1 MTTSFIERI
10 CWKSTQYFFYKDWHL
25 KVLYYSCIDLS
36 FMCSFKV
43 WVLFKWDY
51 TKLIYLMKWYFE
63 FLFFWGRIFF
73 FPWIRCGKN
82 KQHSSDK
89 SDKRANVRVLNE
101 NLILT
106 SSLEIIGGNLQQ
118 NLTSSYESLLAS
130 LLALRHL
137 LLQLEVALKII
148 CSLYP
153 SCFLYYLVK
162 FHQNVYYNLLMNTE

>member
-1 MTTSFIERI
+1 MI
-10 CWKSTQYFFYKDWHL
+10 CWKLQIHSTIHWEHKCRFGAL
-25 KVLYYSCIDLS
+25 G
-36 FMCSFKV
+36 CSRSTWFHRSHK
-43 WVLFKWDY
+43 
-51 TKLIYLMKWYFE
+51 IHQN
-63 FLFFWGRIFF
+63 RQ
-73 FPWIRCGKN
+73 CGKN

-162 FHQNVYYNLLMNTE
+162 SHQNVYYNLLINTE